1 MNKVNSMLVRKLSK
15 KASIIH
21 VLSSFILYYPYIIAK
36 KNNYYFHSLICF
48 NVLISSIF
56 YSSIRFFDKKY
67 QKIIFENDKIWAKI
81 LILFNLYRYVNNGII
96 DLKPIITC
104 FISLII
110 YNSENT
116 IERYTLLHPFWR
128 LFSSITTYYI
138 IKNN

>member
-1 MNKVNSMLVRKLSK
+1 MLVRKLSK

>member
-1 MNKVNSMLVRKLSK
+1 MLVSKLSK

-21 VLSSFILYYPYIIAK
+21 ALSSFILYYPYIIAK
-36 KNNYYFHSLICF
+36 KNNYYFHSAICF

-56 YSSIRFFDKKY
+56 HSSIRFFDKKY
-67 QKIIFENDKIWAKI
+67 QKIIYENDKIWAKI
-81 LILFNLYRYVNNGII
+81 LIIFNLYRYVNNGIK

-138 IKNN
+138 IKNK